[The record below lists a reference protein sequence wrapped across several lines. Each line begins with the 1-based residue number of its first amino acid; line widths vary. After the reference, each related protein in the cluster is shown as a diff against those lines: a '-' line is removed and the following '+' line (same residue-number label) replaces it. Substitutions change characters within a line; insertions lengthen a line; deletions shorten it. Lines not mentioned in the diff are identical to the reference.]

1 MTGERAISLH
11 FKVYSDEPNKVWHAE
26 QQRWHAYDLN
36 TKIAIYAD
44 RVRGWFLDF
53 GRKFTSEHNCGFIV
67 LMIGVSYLEG
77 NQQFR
82 DGESSDRKS
91 KVTFRKAIR
100 RLFPRISEQNADS
113 VYLAVRNGLFH
124 DAMTNVGVE
133 IGPELPAALDVDAD
147 GKILLNPNLFIEAV
161 VADFDQYIVELNSSE
176 RADLRVNF
184 KRLWDERAPSYWLEP
199 ET

>member
-11 FKVYSDEPNKVWHAE
+11 FKVYGDEPNKVWHAE
-26 QQRWHAYDLN
+26 QQRWYAYDLD

-53 GRKFTSEHNCGFIV
+53 GQKFTSEHNCGFIV

-82 DGESSDRKS
+82 DGASSENGS
-91 KVTFRKAIR
+91 KRAFKRAIQ
-100 RLFPRISEQNADS
+100 RLFGISDHDAGL
-113 VYLAVRNGLFH
+113 VYGAVRSGLFH
-124 DAMTNVGVE
+124 DAMTKASVG
-133 IGPELPAALDVDAD
+133 IGPELPAALVVTAD
-147 GKILLNPNLFIEAV
+147 GKILLNTNLFIAAV
-161 VADFDQYIVELNSSE
+161 VADFDRYILELNDCE
-176 RADLRVNF
+176 MTNLRLNF
-184 KRLWDERAPSYWLEP
+184 ERLWVHRAPSYWLAP